1 MNGFQTG
8 VKRAK
13 EKHVCELLG
22 ELLKKQ
28 FGGVPQYEPVSGYP
42 PSLSTHMS
50 KVLGGSAARSCGT
63 EGPNLSR
70 ERL

>member
-28 FGGVPQYEPVSGYP
+28 FGGVPQYEPVYGYSP
-42 PSLSTHMS
+42 LPFYTHVKS
-50 KVLGGSAARSCGT
+50 FGVQCSS
-63 EGPNLSR
+63 
-70 ERL
+70 